1 MGKRFK
7 IRAGATLTALVMLV
21 MLLTSTAA
29 QAGAEVTFDPD
40 TETLRPN
47 ATGIFATW
55 SVSDTSDWEATSDEN
70 DATYL
75 YATSPN
81 KDHFLNIDNTSIG
94 DDDSI
99 NSVTVWVRARSVGGS
114 GQPEKMKIGVY
125 TYTTSD
131 YSSVIT
137 VSRDTFN
144 DYSHTWDVNPYTENA
159 WTKQELNDL
168 QIGLYSTAV
177 GSEEEIRVSKMWAV
191 VLGEQVTAAQA
202 GVGITFDRR
211 LSGDRVGQHKAPPL
225 APVNMMITVTVSS
238 QVDNVTLADY
248 FPSGWYVTDANGG
261 VVDED
266 YNKIEWDVGTV
277 SDSVSRSYVIKSPQ
291 RTLPPT
297 KYYFHSELTYEGG
310 SVVSDDWMVIVA
322 DPPSEETLEIQ
333 SLAKVY
339 IDSTPPELGKA
350 YPEGTESSPTT
361 IDPGASVTFWVYIW
375 ERVEDPAH
383 PLKEIRSVEFRIGI
397 GSWYTMAV
405 EHDRGFVFKATY
417 TNVPL
422 PTAKGVYRVDFK
434 AVDDVGLQDIESHYF
449 EIG

>member
-1 MGKRFK
+1 
-7 IRAGATLTALVMLV
+7 LV

-81 KDHFLNIDNTSIG
+81 KDHFLKIDNTSIG
-94 DDDSI
+94 DSDTI
-99 NSVTVWVRARSVGGS
+99 NSVTVWITARIIGG
-114 GQPEKMKIGVY
+114 GGENENMKIGVY
-125 TYTTSD
+125 SHIAAASNW
-131 YSSVIT
+131 SSPIT
-137 VSRDTFN
+137 IDRDTFT
-144 DYSHTWDVNPYTENA
+144 DYSHTWDVNPYTQQA

-168 QIGLYSTAV
+168 QIGLYSSTV
-177 GSEEEIRVSKMWAV
+177 GSGEEIRVSEIWTV
-191 VLGEQVTAAQA
+191 VLGEQVTTAQA
-202 GVGITFDRR
+202 GVEVTFDRR

-225 APVNMMITVTVSS
+225 SPVTMTITATVSS
-238 QVDNVTLADY
+238 PVDSAVIVDY
-248 FPSGWYVTDANGG
+248 FPKDWSVVDGNGG
-261 VVDED
+261 TVIHNETH
-266 YNKIEWDVGTV
+266 NKIEWDVGTV
-277 SDSVSRSYVIKSPQ
+277 SDSVSKSYVIESPQ

-297 KYYFHSELTYEGG
+297 KYYFHFELTYGGG
-310 SVVSDDWMVIVA
+310 SVVSDDWMMIVA
-322 DPPSEETLEIQ
+322 DPLGEETLEIQ

-361 IDPGASVTFWVYIW
+361 IDPGASVTFWIYIW
-375 ERVEDPAH
+375 ERVEDPAK

-417 TNVPL
+417 MNVPL